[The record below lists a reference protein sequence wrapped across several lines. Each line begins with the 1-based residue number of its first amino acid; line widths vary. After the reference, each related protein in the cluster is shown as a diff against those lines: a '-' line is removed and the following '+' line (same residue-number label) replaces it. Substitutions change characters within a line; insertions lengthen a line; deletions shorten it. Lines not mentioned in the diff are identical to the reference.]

1 MKIKHKGFYVGLLVL
16 LVTVVGYVSFKGV
29 SPLRAASD
37 NYSLEHG
44 DISSDNEKL
53 LPVKLTINNPK
64 DEELTFKATDLDTIS
79 YEDLVEGQT
88 ENDLSAIELVK
99 FSEDSFTIKTK
110 ASKEPLIVQFFVR
123 TFAGNKAKTGQISLA
138 NESGEV
144 AKLSLDL
151 PSIPEE
157 KVVEQ
162 NYVAPRAL
170 SSLDVSTFAAPVNEK
185 VVTLWSEF
193 LSALTDPTVDKITL
207 AADLTASSSASM
219 VARPSLEIDG
229 QGHEINFGTTTSY
242 SITMPQ
248 ASAGGSTLTVKD
260 LKYTGNNTT
269 SIFDASAAN
278 SNNWMINFENITTL
292 TGASR
297 ALLTAANSVVTIRGT
312 NVLNITRSSVMITA
326 KEVYIQ
332 GTETER
338 ASVTVNDGSHFV
350 SSSIANGKFLI
361 ENADI
366 TVEKVSSLFNVT
378 GATSQFSIKNSKIV
392 TTSIGNLIYGASID
406 ITVNDSIFDIP
417 SITNFIYGTLVNTT
431 ISNSKVNIPT
441 NISGNFYRNNAAN
454 SSLVINEKS
463 DINLTSTTTSD
474 IIDASGVMSFIVDDS
489 TFNANSVGQVFSN
502 SAAGTDMIVQNKA
515 QFTAYSRSNNV
526 LKATAQVDITVKDE
540 GTKLDVSGNSTQTAE
555 SGGIISID
563 AANSTLN
570 VENKAYF
577 KIHSLEPGSATPAV
591 MIQSDGGSFNA
602 SGQSILDMIS
612 EGQSNPYAAT
622 VRFRLRGNMAFNVS
636 GESQINLKKTT
647 GGAPGIRMFG
657 ANNRILVSENSDFTV
672 HNKGTGSPQ
681 APGADNR
688 GQGIIFYE
696 SSASGP
702 HSFTLTDPGSR
713 VKILADN
720 GAGIDTWRP
729 NTVSA
734 TEGTYFEVIGN
745 TSSGAIFNTYGS
757 RDLTFVLDKPMYYDF
772 KNNGPGKALMS
783 PGSSS
788 TFQSIHS
795 DVSLWVPKTGQ
806 ANNGN
811 DGNPFRSWTLVDY
824 SLKGSNMLFDTSSDP
839 TFNTGTD
846 SFGTQGINRFS
857 RMSGNNAN
865 PIVDEIRTPTNADKF
880 IFGHVSIPEGKDGFR
895 DAWTDE
901 VHVELEVQ
909 LPNETT
915 KHKIYGTTVQDGDT
929 GKYSIHGEE
938 ARAGIFRAD
947 MSSLLPAGE
956 TFIPTGTKV
965 NVVRAWRGSSDV
977 PAPDDTTVHIGT
989 PADVVHGDLW
999 FTDTVTSL
1007 DVTPP
1012 TQAVVSSAVNNAA
1025 KQIKGTSDED
1035 GAKVFVKVN
1044 GEWLKDS
1051 AGNAVTTT
1059 VAGGNWTIDLPSYI
1073 DKTAQVEV
1081 YLKDT
1086 TEITPLP
1093 SFVLPRTYTVEP
1105 DGVAGNLNEVATT
1118 YDSYTGYHDAV
1129 KGTTDDRFDPATLD
1143 TVADVIP
1150 DAPKLVKGVES
1161 SGGSTTSVG
1170 DILTYSLLVSNTKA
1184 DSYDW
1189 TNVEI
1194 SDVLAEGLT
1203 FDPTK
1208 HKVMIDNVEVGTDKY
1223 NYNETTRTLTIKV
1236 GDLSKPKPKSETD
1249 PTLIPKEV
1257 RVTFQVTVEQSAVDK
1272 DLKNTAT
1279 AVGYSPQE
1287 DPFIV
1292 GPNDPNATL
1301 VPIDVTSNEVGLPG
1315 GPAFGILSFVSAP
1328 TALDFGIKTESLN
1341 GNTVAVN
1348 PDVVGDQLV
1357 VSDNRGNLQKWT
1369 MTATLL
1375 SPLSNGDAIFPD
1387 ALHYVN
1393 GESDEVITGLAK
1405 PIFVHTNADVGEYNI
1420 SEEEW
1425 VKKNNGF
1432 KIELAPGAVNKLGK
1446 YQATIQFSLEDTP

>member
-1 MKIKHKGFYVGLLVL
+1 MKIKHRGFYVGLLVL
-16 LVTVVGYVSFKGV
+16 LVTVVGYVSFRDV

-79 YEDLVEGQT
+79 YEDFVEGQT
-88 ENDLSAIELVK
+88 KNDLSTIEVVD
-99 FSEDSFTIKTK
+99 FSDDSFTIKTK

-123 TFAGNKAKTGQISLA
+123 TFAGNKAKTGQVSLA

-185 VVTLWSEF
+185 VVTLWADF
-193 LSALTDPTVDKITL
+193 VTALADPTVDKITIAANMSAATNPSL
-207 AADLTASSSASM
+207 AARS
-219 VARPSLEIDG
+219 SLEIDG
-229 QGHEINFGTTTSY
+229 QGYEIDFTATTGR
-242 SITMPQ
+242 SITMAQ
-248 ASAGGSTLTVKD
+248 GSATGSILTVKNF
-260 LKYTGNNTT
+260 KYTGNNGTA
-269 SIFDASAAN
+269 IFDASATN
-278 SNNWMINFENITTL
+278 SNNWTVNFENITTL
-292 TGASR
+292 SGSSR
-297 ALLTAANSVVTIRGT
+297 ALITAANSVVTINGT
-312 NVLNITRSSVMITA
+312 NVLSIVRSTNMITA

-332 GTETER
+332 GTEAQR
-338 ASVTVNDGSHFV
+338 ASVTINDGSNFV
-350 SSSIANGKFLI
+350 NSTIANGKFLI
-361 ENADI
+361 ENADL
-366 TVEKVSSLFNVT
+366 TVEKVSGLFNVT
-378 GATSQFSIKNSKIV
+378 GATTQ
-392 TTSIGNLIYGASID
+392 
-406 ITVNDSIFDIP
+406 FDIRN
-417 SITNFIYGTLVNTT
+417 STITADTIANFIYGTSINTT
-431 ISNSKVNIPT
+431 ISNSKIDIPT
-441 NISGNFYRNNAAN
+441 NISGNFHRNNATN

-526 LKATAQVDITVKDE
+526 LRSSAQVDITVKDE
-540 GTKLDVSGNSTQTAE
+540 GTKLEVSGNSTQTADN
-555 SGGIISID
+555 GGIISIA

-591 MIQSDGGSFNA
+591 MIQSSGGSFNA
-602 SGQSILDMIS
+602 SGQSILDMNS
-612 EGQSNPYAAT
+612 EGQSNAYAAT
-622 VRFRLRGNMAFNVS
+622 VRFRLEGNMSFNVS
-636 GESQINLKKTT
+636 GESQININKSA

-657 ANNRILVSENSDFTV
+657 GNNNILVSGNSDFTV
-672 HNKGTGSPQ
+672 HNKGTGTPQ

-696 SSASGP
+696 SSASNP

-757 RDLTFVLDKPMYYDF
+757 RDLTFILDKPMYYDF
-772 KNNGPGKALMS
+772 KNNGAGKALMS

-824 SLKGSNMLFDTSSDP
+824 SLKGTNMLFDTSSDP

-846 SFGTQGINRFS
+846 SFGSNGINRFS

-938 ARAGIFRAD
+938 ARAGIFKAD

-977 PAPDDTTVHIGT
+977 PAADDTTVHIGT

-1012 TQAVVSSAVNNAA
+1012 TQAVVSTDINNAA

-1059 VAGGNWTIDLPSYI
+1059 VVGGNWTIDLPSYI

-1093 SFVLPRTYTVEP
+1093 SFVLPRTYTTEP

-1118 YDSYTGYHDAV
+1118 YDSYTGYHDAL
-1129 KGTTDDRFDPATLD
+1129 KGTTDDRFDPATLN

-1161 SGGSTTSVG
+1161 SGGNTTSVG

-1194 SDVLAEGLT
+1194 SDVLAEGLK

-1208 HKVMIDNVEVGTDKY
+1208 HKVTIDNVEVGTDKY

-1236 GDLSKPKPKSETD
+1236 GDLSKPEPKSETD
-1249 PTLIPKEV
+1249 PTLVSKEV

-1272 DLKNTAT
+1272 DLENIATAT
-1279 AVGYSPQE
+1279 GGSPQE

-1292 GPNDPNATL
+1292 GPVDPNATH
-1301 VPIDVTSNEVGLPG
+1301 VPIDVTSNKIGLPG

-1328 TALDFGIKTESLN
+1328 TALDFGVKTESLN
-1341 GNTVAVN
+1341 GNTVATN
-1348 PDVVGDQLV
+1348 PDLVGDPLV

-1375 SPLSNGDAIFPD
+1375 TPLSNGDAIFPD

-1393 GESDEVITGLAK
+1393 GESDEIITGLAK
-1405 PIFVHTNADVGEYNI
+1405 PIFTHTNEEVGDYNI

-1425 VKKNNGF
+1425 VKKDNGF

-1446 YQATIQFSLEDTP
+1446 YQATIQFSLSDTP

>member
-1 MKIKHKGFYVGLLVL
+1 MIFEERRKIMKIKRKGFYFGLLVL
-16 LVTVVGYVSFKGV
+16 FVSVVGYISLKGV
-29 SPLRAASD
+29 SPLLAASE
-37 NYSLEHG
+37 NYSLKVG
-44 DISSDNEKL
+44 TISSDNEKAI
-53 LPVKLTINNPK
+53 PVKLTIDNPK
-64 DEELTFKATDLDTIS
+64 DEELTFKSTGLDGIS
-79 YEDLVEGQT
+79 AEDFFEGET
-88 ENDLSAIELVK
+88 KNDLSVIKLIDFTE
-99 FSEDSFTIKTK
+99 ESFTIKTK
-110 ASKEPLIVQFFVR
+110 ASKDPLVVQFFVR
-123 TFAGNKAKTGQISLA
+123 TFEGNKAKTGRVSLS
-138 NESGEV
+138 NETGEL
-144 AKLSLDL
+144 AKVTLDL
-151 PSIPEE
+151 PKVSEE
-157 KVVEQ
+157 QVLEQELKPTSRIAAMNVSTYAEPVNPKVV
-162 NYVAPRAL
+162 
-170 SSLDVSTFAAPVNEK
+170 SIWSDFAA
-185 VVTLWSEF
+185 
-193 LSALTDPTVDKITL
+193 ALADPTVDKITL
-207 AADLTASSSASM
+207 TANLSAATNPSLA
-219 VARPSLEIDG
+219 ARPSLEIDG
-229 QGHEINFGTTTSY
+229 QGYEIDFTATTGR
-242 SITMPQ
+242 SITMAQ
-248 ASAGGSTLTVKD
+248 GLASGSMLNVKN
-260 LKYTGNNTT
+260 LKYTGNNGTAV
-269 SIFDASAAN
+269 FNASAAN
-278 SNNWMINFENITTL
+278 SSNWTVNFENITTL
-292 TGASR
+292 SGSSR
-297 ALLTAANSVVTIRGT
+297 ALITAANSVVTLSGT
-312 NVLNITRSSVMITA
+312 NVLNIVRSANMITA
-326 KEVYIQ
+326 KDVYVQ
-332 GTETER
+332 GTDTQRTSITINEG
-338 ASVTVNDGSHFV
+338 ANFVNATV
-350 SSSIANGKFLI
+350 ANGVFLI

-366 TVEKVSSLFNVT
+366 TVEKVTSLYNVT
-378 GATSQFSIKNSKIV
+378 GATTQ
-392 TTSIGNLIYGASID
+392 
-406 ITVNDSIFDIP
+406 FDIRN
-417 SITNFIYGTLVNTT
+417 STITAAAITNFIYGTSINAT
-431 ISNSKVNIPT
+431 ISNSKVDIPT

-454 SSLVINEKS
+454 SSLIIKEKS
-463 DINLTSTTTSD
+463 DINLSSTTTND
-474 IIDASGVMSFIVDDS
+474 IIDASGMMSFIVDDS
-489 TFNANSVGQVFSN
+489 LFNATSVGQVFSN

-515 QFTAYSRSNNV
+515 EFTAYSRSNNV

-602 SGQSILDMIS
+602 SGQSILDMVS
-612 EGQSNPYAAT
+612 EGQSNAYAAT

-636 GESQINLKKTT
+636 GESQINIKKNA

-672 HNKGTGSPQ
+672 HNKGTGTPQ

-713 VKILADN
+713 VKILAES

-757 RDLTFVLDKPMYYDF
+757 RDLTFILDKPMYYDF
-772 KNNGPGKALMS
+772 KNNGRGTQLMS

-795 DVSLWVPKTGQ
+795 DVSLWIPKSGET
-806 ANNGN
+806 NNGN
-811 DGNPFRSWTLVDY
+811 DGNPFRAWTLVDY
-824 SLKGSNMLFDTSSDP
+824 SLKGSTMLFDTSSDP

-846 SFGTQGINRFS
+846 SFGNSGINRFS

-865 PIVDEIRTPTNADKF
+865 PIVDELRVPTNADKYVY
-880 IFGHVSIPEGKDGFR
+880 GHVSIPEGKDGFR

-909 LPNETT
+909 LPNEAT

-929 GKYSIHGEE
+929 GKYSIYGEE
-938 ARAGIFRAD
+938 ARAGIFKAD
-947 MSSLLPAGE
+947 MSSLIPAGE

-965 NVVRAWRGSSDV
+965 NVVRAWRGASDV
-977 PAPDDTTVHIGT
+977 PAEDDTSVHIGT
-989 PADVVHGDLW
+989 PADPVHGELW
-999 FTDTVTSL
+999 FTDIVTAL

-1012 TQAVVSSAVNNAA
+1012 TQAVVSTDVTNAA
-1025 KQIKGTSDED
+1025 KQIKGTSDEN

-1051 AGNAVTTT
+1051 ANNVVSTT
-1059 VAGGNWTIDLPSYI
+1059 VAGGSWTIDLPKYI
-1073 DKTAQVEV
+1073 DKTSQVEV

-1093 SFVLPRTYTVEP
+1093 SISLPRTYTQEP
-1105 DGVAGNLNEVATT
+1105 DGISGNLNEVATT

-1129 KGTTDDRFDPATLD
+1129 QGTKDERFDPATLD

-1150 DAPKLVKGVES
+1150 DAPKLVKGVAS

-1170 DILTYSLLVSNTKA
+1170 DTLTYTLLVSNTKA

-1189 TNVEI
+1189 TDVYI

-1203 FDPTK
+1203 FDPVK
-1208 HKVMIDNVEVGTDKY
+1208 HKVTIDNSEVGTDKY
-1223 NYNETTRTLTIKV
+1223 NYNEATRTLTVNV
-1236 GDLSKPKPKSETD
+1236 GDLSKPEPKSETD
-1249 PTLIPKEV
+1249 PTLVPKEV

-1272 DLKNTAT
+1272 DLKNTAK
-1279 AVGYSPQE
+1279 ALGDSPQE
-1287 DPFIV
+1287 DPFVI
-1292 GPNDPNATL
+1292 GPVNPDATHK
-1301 VPIDVTSNEVGLPG
+1301 VIETTSNEVGLPG

-1328 TALDFGIKTESLN
+1328 TALDFGIKTESLS
-1341 GNTVAVN
+1341 GKTIAVD
-1348 PDVVGDQLV
+1348 PDIIGEPLV
-1357 VSDNRGNLQKWT
+1357 VSDNRGNLQSWT
-1369 MTATLL
+1369 MTATLIQ
-1375 SPLSNGDAIFPD
+1375 PLANGEAIFPD
-1387 ALHYVN
+1387 AIHYVN

-1405 PIFVHTNADVGEYNI
+1405 TIFVHTNEAVGEYNI

-1425 VKKNNGF
+1425 VKKENGF

>member
-16 LVTVVGYVSFKGV
+16 LVTVVGYVSFRGV

-64 DEELTFKATDLDTIS
+64 DEELTFKATDLDIIS
-79 YEDLVEGQT
+79 YEDFVEGQT
-88 ENDLSAIELVK
+88 KNDLSTIELVK
-99 FSEDSFTIKTK
+99 FSDDSFTIKTK

-123 TFAGNKAKTGQISLA
+123 TFAGNKAKTGQVSLA

-170 SSLDVSTFAAPVNEK
+170 SALDVSTFAAPVNEK

-229 QGHEINFGTTTSY
+229 QGHEINFANTTSY
-242 SITMPQ
+242 SVTIPQ
-248 ASAGGSTLTVKD
+248 ASAEGSILSVKN
-260 LKYTGNNTT
+260 LKYTGSNTT
-269 SIFDASAAN
+269 SIFNASAAN
-278 SNNWMINFENITTL
+278 SNNWTFNFENITTL

-297 ALLTAANSVVTIRGT
+297 GLLTAANSIVTISGT
-312 NVLNITRSSVMITA
+312 NVLNIARSETMVEA

-338 ASVTVNDGSHFV
+338 ASISINDGSNFV
-350 SSSIANGKFLI
+350 SSSVANGKFLI

-378 GATSQFSIKNSKIV
+378 GTNTQFDIKNSTV
-392 TTSIGNLIYGASID
+392 TADTIAS
-406 ITVNDSIFDIP
+406 
-417 SITNFIYGTLVNTT
+417 FIYGTSINTT
-431 ISNSKVNIPT
+431 ISNSKVDIPT
-441 NISGNFYRNNAAN
+441 NISGNFHRNNAAN

-463 DINLTSTTTSD
+463 DINLVSTTTSD
-474 IIDASGVMSFIVDDS
+474 IIDASGAMSFIVDDS
-489 TFNANSVGQVFSN
+489 TINASSVGQIFSN

-515 QFTAYSRSNNV
+515 HFIGYSQSNNV
-526 LKATAQVDITVKDE
+526 LKSTAQIDITAKGE
-540 GTKLDVSGNSTQTAE
+540 GTILEASGHSSQIAE

-563 AANSTLN
+563 AAASTLN
-570 VENKAYF
+570 VEDKAYF
-577 KIHSLEPGSATPAV
+577 DIHSLSTGSSSSTGATPAV
-591 MIQSDGGSFNA
+591 MIQSAGGSFNA
-602 SGQSILDMIS
+602 SGQSVLNMTS
-612 EGQSNPYAAT
+612 EGQSNTLAAT
-622 VRFRLRGNMAFNVS
+622 VRFRLRGEMAFNVS
-636 GESQINLKKTT
+636 GESQINIKKNRH
-647 GGAPGIRMFG
+647 GAPGIRMFG
-657 ANNRILVSENSDFTV
+657 KNNNIAVSGNSDFTV
-672 HNKGTGSPQ
+672 HNAGTGTANSP
-681 APGADNR
+681 GSDNSN
-688 GQGIIFYE
+688 QGIIFYE
-696 SSASGP
+696 SGTALSEA

-713 VKILADN
+713 VKIFADY
-720 GAGIDTWRP
+720 GAGIDSWRP
-729 NTVSA
+729 ITVSA

-745 TSSGAIFNTYGS
+745 TSSGAIFNTFSSNG
-757 RDLTFVLDKPMYYDF
+757 RQLNFILDKPMYYDF
-772 KNNGPGKALMS
+772 KNNGPGKELMS
-783 PGSSS
+783 ASSAS
-788 TFQSIHS
+788 TLQSTHS
-795 DVSLWVPKTGQ
+795 DVSLWIPKSGEV
-806 ANNGN
+806 NNGN

-824 SLKGSNMLFDTSSDP
+824 SLSGNKMTFNSSSDP

-846 SFGTQGINRFS
+846 SFGTDGINRFS

-938 ARAGIFRAD
+938 ARAGIFKAD

-977 PAPDDTTVHIGT
+977 PAADDTTVHIGT
-989 PADVVHGDLW
+989 PADVVHGNLW

-1025 KQIKGTSDED
+1025 KQIKGTSDEN

-1093 SFVLPRTYTVEP
+1093 SFVLPRTYTIEP

-1150 DAPKLVKGVES
+1150 DAPDLVKGVDS

-1170 DILTYSLLVSNTKA
+1170 DVLTYSLLVSNKKA

-1194 SDVLAEGLT
+1194 SDVLAEGLE
-1203 FDPTK
+1203 FDPAK
-1208 HKVMIDNVEVGTDKY
+1208 HKVTIDNVEVGTDKY

-1236 GDLSKPKPKSETD
+1236 GDLSKPEPKSESD
-1249 PTLIPKEV
+1249 PTLVPKEV

-1272 DLKNTAT
+1272 DLKNKAT

-1287 DPFIV
+1287 DPFTV

-1328 TALDFGIKTESLN
+1328 TALDFGVKTESLN
-1341 GNTVAVN
+1341 GNTVAVD
-1348 PDVVGDQLV
+1348 PDVIGDQLV

-1375 SPLSNGDAIFPD
+1375 TPLSNGDAIFPD
-1387 ALHYVN
+1387 AIHYVN

-1405 PIFVHTNADVGEYNI
+1405 PIFVHTNANVGEYNI